1 MLEYF
6 IYQVS
11 EFMSNTIQLKML
23 AKMMFSQVTT
33 PRKMR
38 AYNSSF

>member
-11 EFMSNTIQLKML
+11 EFMSNTIQLKIL
-23 AKMMFSQVTT
+23 AKMMFSPVIA
-33 PRKMR
+33 PDKMR